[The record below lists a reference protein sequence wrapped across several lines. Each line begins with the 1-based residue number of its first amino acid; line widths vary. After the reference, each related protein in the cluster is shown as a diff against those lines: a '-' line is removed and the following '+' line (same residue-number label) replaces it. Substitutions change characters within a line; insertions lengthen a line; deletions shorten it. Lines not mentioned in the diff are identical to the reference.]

1 MNLFWIDHFL
11 FIIVGIVIPAL
22 SLMSMGKVDEL
33 DVEFIDL
40 PRPSKK
46 RIYYVN
52 GLILWVGVLIILY
65 SWYFGPKPFN
75 LLGLQSPKFTF
86 YTIVFSITLLV
97 IYVIDLVKSYKEFD
111 TVPDEESKFFE
122 DVMPVNW
129 KEYAHFCF
137 LAISAGVCE
146 EFIFRG
152 FLINY
157 LNVVLEN
164 TSHSL
169 VIACILT
176 SVIFALS
183 HLQQGLDN
191 VLKIAV
197 LALLFALI
205 FVLSESLLIVIFLHA
220 FVDLV
225 SGAMMVIAKQKIANN
240 KKTTLDEL
248 HPE

>member
-22 SLMSMGKVDEL
+22 AVMSMNKVDEVDMEL
-33 DVEFIDL
+33 IDL

-46 RIYYVN
+46 RIYYTN
-52 GLILWVGVLIILY
+52 GLILWLGVVIIFF
-65 SWYFGPKPFN
+65 SWYFGPKQFN
-75 LLGLQSPKFTF
+75 LLGLQAPKFST
-86 YTIVFSITLLV
+86 YTLIFSFALLA
-97 IYVIDLVKSYKEFD
+97 IYIIDLVKSYKEYES
-111 TVPDEESKFFE
+111 PSNEENKFFE
-122 DVMPVNW
+122 DIMPVNW

-157 LNVVLEN
+157 LNVVFES
-164 TSHSL
+164 TGHSL

-176 SVIFALS
+176 SVIFAMS
-183 HLQQGLDN
+183 HLQQGFDN

-205 FVLSESLLIVIFLHA
+205 FILSESLIIVIILHA

-225 SGAMMVIAKQKIANN
+225 SGAMMVIAS
-240 KKTTLDEL
+240 KKNMKNHGSEKNEL
-248 HPE
+248 YSK

>member
-1 MNLFWIDHFL
+1 MKLFWIDHFL

-22 SLMSMGKVDEL
+22 SLMSMRKVDEVDL
-33 DVEFIDL
+33 EFVDL

-46 RIYYVN
+46 RIYYTN
-52 GLILWVGVLIILY
+52 GLILWIGVAIILF
-65 SWYFGPKPFN
+65 SWYFGAKPFN
-75 LLGLQSPKFTF
+75 LLGLQAPKLST
-86 YTIVFSITLLV
+86 YTLLFSVALLV
-97 IYVIDLVKSYKEFD
+97 IYIIDLVKSYKEYEP
-111 TVPDEESKFFE
+111 TKEEENKFFE
-122 DVMPVNW
+122 DIMPTNW

-157 LNVVLEN
+157 LNVALES
-164 TSHSL
+164 TGHSL
-169 VIACILT
+169 VVASILT
-176 SVIFALS
+176 SVIFAIS
-183 HLQQGLDN
+183 HLQQGFDN

-205 FVLSESLLIVIFLHA
+205 FILSESLLIVIILHA

-225 SGAMMVIAKQKIANN
+225 SGAMMVIASKNSLRN
-240 KKTTLDEL
+240 KKTKLDDR
-248 HPE
+248 HP

>member
-22 SLMSMGKVDEL
+22 SVMSMNKVDEVDMEL
-33 DVEFIDL
+33 IDL

-46 RIYYVN
+46 RIYYTN
-52 GLILWVGVLIILY
+52 GLILWIGVLVILF

-75 LLGLQSPKFTF
+75 LLGLQSPKFST
-86 YTIVFSITLLV
+86 YTLIFSIALLV
-97 IYVIDLVKSYKEFD
+97 IYLIDLVKSYKDYEI
-111 TVPDEESKFFE
+111 PSEEENKFFE
-122 DVMPVNW
+122 DIMPKNW

-157 LNVVLEN
+157 LNVVLE
-164 TSHSL
+164 TTGYSL

-176 SVIFALS
+176 SVIFAMS
-183 HLQQGLDN
+183 HLQQGFDN

-205 FVLSESLLIVIFLHA
+205 FILSESLLIVIILHA

-225 SGAMMVIAKQKIANN
+225 SGAMMVISSQKTINS
-240 KKTTLDEL
+240 KKTKADEL